1 MKRGD
6 LFRVHK
12 GTRDDP
18 KSFRVFVV
26 VSRQPLIDSQY
37 STVICAPVYSLY
49 HGLATQVEV
58 DERHGSKRPSSIH
71 CDGLIS
77 IPKAKLT
84 NYIGHLENETS
95 KRLGDALGI
104 ALGLK

>member
-1 MKRGD
+1 MNRGD

-12 GTRDDP
+12 GAREDP
-18 KSFRVFVV
+18 RSHRVFVV
-26 VSRQPLIDSQY
+26 VSRQPAIDSQY
-37 STVICAPVYSLY
+37 STVICAPVYSAF

-58 DERHGSKRPSSIH
+58 DERHGLKRPSSIH

-84 NYIGHLENETS
+84 DFIGHLDHETMT
-95 KRLGDALGI
+95 RLGAALAI
-104 ALGLK
+104 ALGLR

>member
-6 LFRVHK
+6 LYRVHK
-12 GTRDDP
+12 GSREDP
-18 KSFRVFVV
+18 KSHRVFVV
-26 VSRQPLIDSQY
+26 VGRQSAIDSQY
-37 STVICAPVYSLY
+37 STVICAPVYSAF

-58 DERHGSKRPSSIH
+58 DQRHGLKRASCVH

-77 IPKAKLT
+77 IPKAKLKDFV
-84 NYIGHLENETS
+84 GHLDSES
-95 KRLGDALGI
+95 LRQVGDALAV

>member
-12 GTRDDP
+12 GAREDP
-18 KSFRVFVV
+18 KSHRVFVV
-26 VSRQPLIDSQY
+26 VSRQPAIDSQY
-37 STVICAPVYSLY
+37 STVICAPVYSAFL
-49 HGLATQVEV
+49 GLATQVEV
-58 DERHGSKRPSSIH
+58 DEQHGLKHPSSVH
-71 CDGLIS
+71 CDGIIS

-84 NYIGHLENETS
+84 EFIGHLEPETLR
-95 KRLGDALGI
+95 RLGDALAI